1 MKIFITGTAGFIGFN
16 LAKFLLD
23 KNHTVYGYD
32 GITNYYDVKLKR
44 SRNEILK
51 KYKKFFFTKGMLE
64 NQSLLKKVVSKFKP
78 EIIIHLAAQ
87 AGVRYSVDKPR
98 TYLSSNIMG
107 TFNIIEMSHKLK
119 VKHLLIASS
128 SSVYGA
134 NKKMPYKEN
143 DNASSQLSIY
153 AATKLATESIAHSY
167 SNIWKTPITMLR
179 FFTVYGPWGRPD
191 MALFKFTKAIIEEK
205 KMDVYNNGNMYRDFT
220 YIDDIVKSI
229 SLLIKVIPNNNKKLK
244 LKKIDSISSVAPFR
258 IVNIGN
264 SKKIKLLDFI
274 KEIENVL
281 GKKAICNYMPLQK
294 GDVPKTLSNTNLL
307 KKLTKTKPKINYKEG
322 VRKFVE
328 WYLEYYKVKLY
339 K

>member
-1 MKIFITGTAGFIGFN
+1 
-16 LAKFLLD
+16 
-23 KNHTVYGYD
+23 
-32 GITNYYDVKLKR
+32 
-44 SRNEILK
+44 
-51 KYKKFFFTKGMLE
+51 
-64 NQSLLKKVVSKFKP
+64 
-78 EIIIHLAAQ
+78 
-87 AGVRYSVDKPR
+87 
-98 TYLSSNIMG
+98 
-107 TFNIIEMSHKLK
+107 
-119 VKHLLIASS
+119 
-128 SSVYGA
+128 
-134 NKKMPYKEN
+134 
-143 DNASSQLSIY
+143 
-153 AATKLATESIAHSY
+153 
-167 SNIWKTPITMLR
+167 
-179 FFTVYGPWGRPD
+179 
-191 MALFKFTKAIIEEK
+191 
-205 KMDVYNNGNMYRDFT
+205 MDVYNNGNMYRDFT

-328 WYLEYYKVKLY
+328 WYLEYYKVKFY

>member
-32 GITNYYDVKLKR
+32 GITNYYDIKLKKK
-44 SRNEILK
+44 RNEILK
-51 KYKKFFFTKGMLE
+51 KYKKFYFTKGMLE
-64 NQSLLKKVVSKFKP
+64 NAPLLKKVISKFKP

-98 TYLSSNIMG
+98 TYLKSNIIG
-107 TFNIIEMSHKLK
+107 TFNIIEMAHKLK

-134 NKKMPYKEN
+134 NKKMPYKES
-143 DNASSQLSIY
+143 DNTNSQLSIY

-229 SLLIKVIPNNNKKLK
+229 SLLMKVIPDNKKKK
-244 LKKIDSISSVAPFR
+244 LQKIDSISSVAPFR

-281 GKKAICNYMPLQK
+281 GKKAICNYLPLQK
-294 GDVPKTLSNTNLL
+294 GDVQKTLSNTNLL
-307 KKLTKTKPKINYKEG
+307 RKLISSKPKVNYKEG
-322 VRKFVE
+322 VKKFIQ
-328 WYLEYYKVKLY
+328 WYLEYYKIKF
-339 K
+339 